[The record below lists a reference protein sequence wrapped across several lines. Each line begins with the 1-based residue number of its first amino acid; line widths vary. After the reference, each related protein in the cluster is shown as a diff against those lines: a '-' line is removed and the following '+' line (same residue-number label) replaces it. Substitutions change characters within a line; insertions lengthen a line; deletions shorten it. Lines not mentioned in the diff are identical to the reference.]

1 MILLNRKRNIHLAYT
16 KQKQLSFEAICRKI
30 NKSYNSHPGP
40 FFWQED
46 IIFNDR
52 KLITFMET
60 ALVMKALPLAIKAT
74 EAELLIV
81 KDVIDLFKGRRDVQR
96 LSMTEAELITAV
108 FISILPDIRSRINT
122 FQKNKKFKLL

>member
-1 MILLNRKRNIHLAYT
+1 
-16 KQKQLSFEAICRKI
+16 
-30 NKSYNSHPGP
+30 
-40 FFWQED
+40 
-46 IIFNDR
+46 
-52 KLITFMET
+52 MET

-81 KDVIDLFKGRRDVQR
+81 KDVIDLFKGRREVQR